1 MRYLARLLSTS
12 LLAVTCS
19 AAYAGFTDQT
29 ILSVGLTVAD
39 ADNDR
44 GGVTADHAG
53 FGFKLGLDK
62 KLSERLVLGLQT
74 TSLKYEDSDSGDE
87 FKQLNAGLDL
97 AVLLRKSG
105 KLTPYVVAGIGIQ
118 RSDIDNSGEKVQNNY
133 ADIGLGFFHRLNEYG
148 ILFKADAR
156 LRRDFY
162 DDNSKGTT
170 DYDDYIFNIGI
181 AVPFGDRS
189 DEPSFEP
196 TAEPQRFSDEDSDG
210 VDDSQDQC
218 PNTEIGVAVDVNGCS
233 DSQNGFT
240 TEAPVP
246 APAPAVAVPDNQH
259 SEHAVAFEAGSD
271 KPTAAGAN
279 TLDDIVRTLLHR
291 RELIADISAGASPGV
306 SAALAKKRAE
316 TMRKWLYKQ
325 GVSDDRLLVN
335 TGAAADD
342 NSLHGMVKLRID

>member
-12 LLAVTCS
+12 LLAVACS
-19 AAYAGFTDQT
+19 ASYAGFTDQT
-29 ILSVGLTVAD
+29 ILSVGLSVAD

-44 GGVTADHAG
+44 GGATTDQTG

-62 KLSERLVLGLQT
+62 KLSDRLVLGLQT
-74 TSLKYEDSDSGDE
+74 TSLKYDDDNGNQL
-87 FKQLNAGLDL
+87 KQVNAGLDL
-97 AVLLRKSG
+97 AVLLRKTG
-105 KLTPYVVAGIGIQ
+105 TVMPYVVAGVGFQ
-118 RSDIDNSGEKVQNNY
+118 RSDIDPSGEKVQNNY
-133 ADIGLGFFHRLNEYG
+133 ADLGLGFFHRLNEYG

-170 DYDDYIFNIGI
+170 DYDDFIVNIGI
-181 AVPFGDRS
+181 GIPFGARS
-189 DEPSFEP
+189 DEPSYEP
-196 TAEPQRFSDEDSDG
+196 TPEPQRFSDEDSDG

-233 DSQNGFT
+233 DSQNGIVK
-240 TEAPVP
+240 EAPVP
-246 APAPAVAVPDNQH
+246 APAPAAAAPDNQH

-271 KPTAAGAN
+271 KPTSAGAS

-316 TMRKWLYKQ
+316 TMRNWLYKQ
-325 GVSDDRLLVN
+325 GVSDDRLLIN
-335 TGAAADD
+335 SSAAADD
-342 NSLHGMVKLRID
+342 DSLHGMVKLRID